1 MILTDVKN
9 DLDVLQK
16 YLEKL
21 IDWISNKAVALLVA
35 LIFLFLSIK
44 LSKWITSK
52 IKKSLDKAGVDKGLS
67 GFLMSF
73 FSVVL
78 YAIIIITVVNLLGF
92 NSTSLITLLGSAGL
106 AVGLALQGS
115 LANLAGGVLILIM
128 KPFKVGDYIIE
139 NDKKCE
145 GTVKEINIFYTK
157 LVTYDNKLIVIPN
170 GNITANSIVNLS
182 AMEYRKVDIKVNV
195 SFDSD
200 IEKVK
205 TVLNEVIEQS
215 QYVSKEHDIN
225 LFVESFGDSAI
236 IMGVRFY
243 VLTDNY
249 WAAKWDTNEK
259 IKIAFDKNNIVI
271 PHNQLDVKIKANN

>member
-1 MILTDVKN
+1 MILTDVEN

-73 FSVVL
+73 LSVVL

-271 PHNQLDVKIKANN
+271 PHNQLDVKIKANS

>member
-271 PHNQLDVKIKANN
+271 PHNQLDVKIKANS

>member
-1 MILTDVKN
+1 MILTDVEN

-73 FSVVL
+73 LSVVL

-139 NDKKCE
+139 NDKNCE

-170 GNITANSIVNLS
+170 GNITANSIVNLTS
-182 AMEYRKVDIKVNV
+182 MEYRKVDIKVNV

-205 TVLNEVIEQS
+205 SVLNEVIEES

-249 WAAKWDTNEK
+249 WDAKWDTNEK

-271 PHNQLDVKIKANN
+271 PYNQLDVKIKANN